1 VINLKIYV
9 VRHGQTNWNIENR
22 LQGCVDIPLNDI
34 GIKQA
39 HTLANIIRSLDYD
52 LIISSP
58 LSRALDT
65 ANIINSKR
73 QIPLITSPFLLE
85 RSFGFLEGVYGT
97 EYDKDLYWDYS
108 KNYTYKD
115 VEPVQTFFNRIYTY
129 MDILKKS
136 YSDKN
141 LLLVTHNGV
150 NIATNCYFNGL
161 PANRNLLSIQLDN
174 CSYAEYDFDK
184 IKNKDK
190 SSYDF

>member
-1 VINLKIYV
+1 MKIYL

-22 LQGCVDIPLNDI
+22 LQGCVDIPLNDT

-39 HTLANIIRSLDYD
+39 HMLADNIQSLEYD

-58 LSRALDT
+58 LCRALDT
-65 ANIINSKR
+65 ANIINQKR
-73 QIPLITSPFLLE
+73 QIPLITSNQLLE
-85 RSFGFLEGVYGT
+85 RSFGLLEGIYGT

-115 VEPVQTFFNRIYTY
+115 VEPVQTFFNRIYAY
-129 MDILKKS
+129 MNTLKNS
-136 YSDKN
+136 YPNKN

-161 PANRNLLSIQLDN
+161 PANQNLLSIQLDN
-174 CSYAEYDFDK
+174 CSYAEYDFDR
-184 IKNKDK
+184 ILNKDK
-190 SSYDF
+190 SSHNFER